1 MVRITFQI
9 TYNQLDLLLTLIDSS
24 SDSEP
29 EEKPVVSSGMLPPP
43 PLRDIPHILPSPT
56 DTPKEHPLPL
66 FPPVSPVNPGKFPS
80 IFSRPKSVP
89 KKESSTPQLSSL
101 PNTKLP
107 SSPIN
112 TEIQPVDYKNEQRS
126 AVSLQENDE
135 KQHKD
140 TDILHEHHSVD
151 TDKENSS
158 SMTDRKVSPQEQEEN
173 KSSFKHQGPLKN
185 TEDQQ
190 NYPKDT
196 GEKESS
202 HIIRVKPLTS
212 HDLIRPTSKS
222 IPESP
227 MKVNLKSSSSSSTDT
242 SSGKQLSPKP
252 QEERK
257 KRRRRR
263 SSLTRDK
270 SLSPTRRSLNF
281 NNNTNG
287 QESATSLSKH
297 TTVFTY
303 HGLPLIQKNV
313 HALSKSITSESNS
326 DEESR
331 DTFDPSELKCC
342 LK

>member
-1 MVRITFQI
+1 
-9 TYNQLDLLLTLIDSS
+9 
-24 SDSEP
+24 
-29 EEKPVVSSGMLPPP
+29 MLPPP

-56 DTPKEHPLPL
+56 DKPPTPNEHPLSL

-89 KKESSTPQLSSL
+89 KRDSSKPQLSSL

-140 TDILHEHHSVD
+140 TDILHEHHS
-151 TDKENSS
+151 DKENSS
-158 SMTDRKVSPQEQEEN
+158 SMKDRKVSPREQEEN
-173 KSSFKHQGPLKN
+173 KSSFKHQGSQSPLKN

-222 IPESP
+222 IPESS
-227 MKVNLKSSSSSSTDT
+227 MKLNLKSSSSSSTDT
-242 SSGKQLSPKP
+242 SSGKRLSPKP
-252 QEERK
+252 QGERK

-263 SSLTRDK
+263 SSLARDK
-270 SLSPTRRSLNF
+270 SLSPARRSLNF
-281 NNNTNG
+281 NNNSNE

-303 HGLPLIQKNV
+303 HGLPSIQKNV
-313 HALSKSITSESNS
+313 HALSKSTTSESNS

>member
-1 MVRITFQI
+1 
-9 TYNQLDLLLTLIDSS
+9 
-24 SDSEP
+24 
-29 EEKPVVSSGMLPPP
+29 MLPPP

-56 DTPKEHPLPL
+56 DKPPTPNEHSLPL

-80 IFSRPKSVP
+80 IFSRPKSVS

-107 SSPIN
+107 SSTIN
-112 TEIQPVDYKNEQRS
+112 TDIQLVDYKNEQRS
-126 AVSLQENDE
+126 AVSLQENGE

-151 TDKENSS
+151 TVKENFS
-158 SMTDRKVSPQEQEEN
+158 SMMDRKVSPQEQEEN
-173 KSSFKHQGPLKN
+173 KSSFNHQGSQSPLKN

-190 NYPKDT
+190 NYSKDT
-196 GEKESS
+196 GEKESL

-222 IPESP
+222 IPESS
-227 MKVNLKSSSSSSTDT
+227 MKLNLKSSSSSSTDT

-263 SSLTRDK
+263 SSLARDK
-270 SLSPTRRSLNF
+270 SLSPARRSLNF
-281 NNNTNG
+281 NNNTNK
-287 QESATSLSKH
+287 QESVTSLSKH

-303 HGLPLIQKNV
+303 HGLPSIQKNV
-313 HALSKSITSESNS
+313 HALSKSTTSESNS